1 MDWSKKRRT
10 ELVSESCE
18 EIQTKCGCITLKG
31 VVRSRL
37 YDHGFSCA
45 EVEMTAPFVGIKR
58 ALFIPED
65 YILDDGEPFGAK
77 ALRKI
82 YRNVLK
88 ERGRE
93 RYLQRN
99 KTKIAEVLPI
109 WFANDAQIGFFDASE
124 RKARRDYARQAQ
136 QGEISAN
143 DINKHLAPIRAMMEM
158 NREATMHQH
167 EQEIDI
173 ALRIRDLRD
182 LEFNYNDACQLFGEG
197 IWLQSLERRVCKA
210 KDDSKTNEVAINRFR
225 DFASLYNMPLPEF
238 ESWDIVEGI
247 GFGRVMLAVAL
258 RRNNEVVAVG
268 AIDDVRGRKALR
280 ALVGNERLAEI
291 LPKRVYQAVTRHEQF
306 FVRGSIFYSKQK
318 REESIIIY

>member
-1 MDWSKKRRT
+1 MDWSKKKRA

-31 VVRSRL
+31 VVHSRI
-37 YDHGFSCA
+37 YDHGFSCD
-45 EVEMTAPFVGIKR
+45 EVEMTAPFTGIKR
-58 ALFIPED
+58 ALFIPEG

-82 YRNVLK
+82 YRNVLN
-88 ERGRE
+88 ERSRE

-99 KTKIAEVLPI
+99 KTKIAELLPI

-124 RKARRDYARQAQ
+124 RKARRDYVRQAQ
-136 QGEISAN
+136 RGEISAN
-143 DINKHLAPIRAMMEM
+143 DINKHLAPIRTMMEL
-158 NREATMHQH
+158 NRETTMRQH

-173 ALRIRDLRD
+173 ALRLRDLQA
-182 LEFNYNDACQLFGEG
+182 LEFNYNDACQLFGED
-197 IWLQSLERRVCKA
+197 IWEQSLERRVCKA
-210 KDDSKTNEVAINRFR
+210 EDNSKMVEGTVNRFR
-225 DFASLYNMPLPEF
+225 DFAFLYNMPLPKIEVG
-238 ESWDIVEGI
+238 DIIEGI
-247 GFGRVMLAVAL
+247 GFGRVMLAAAL

-280 ALVGNERLAEI
+280 VLVGDERLAEI

-306 FVRGSIFYSKQK
+306 CLQGSLFYSKRK
-318 REESIIIY
+318 REEAIIIY

>member
-1 MDWSKKRRT
+1 MDWSRKKRA

-31 VVRSRL
+31 VVRSCL
-37 YDHGFSCA
+37 YDHGFSCD
-45 EVEMTAPFVGIKR
+45 EVEMTAPFAGIKR

-82 YRNVLK
+82 YRNVLN
-88 ERGRE
+88 ERSRE

-99 KTKIAEVLPI
+99 KAKIAEVLPI

-124 RKARRDYARQAQ
+124 RKARRDYVRQAQ
-136 QGEISAN
+136 RGEISAN
-143 DINKHLAPIRAMMEM
+143 DINKHLAPVRTMMEL
-158 NREATMHQH
+158 NRKAIMHKH
-167 EQEIDI
+167 EQEIDV
-173 ALRIRDLRD
+173 ALSLRDLRALD
-182 LEFNYNDACQLFGEG
+182 FNYNDACQLFGEG
-197 IWLQSLERRVCKA
+197 IWEQSLERRECKA
-210 KDDSKTNEVAINRFR
+210 EDNSKMNEVAINRFR
-225 DFASLYNMPLPEF
+225 DFALLYNIPIPEVK
-238 ESWDIVEGI
+238 EGDILEVI

-268 AIDDVRGRKALR
+268 AIDDVRGRRALR

-291 LPKRVYQAVTRHEQF
+291 LPKRVYQAVTRHESF
-306 FVRGSIFYSKQK
+306 FVQGSLFYSKQK